1 MMKTMPDPTWCKV
14 IDHDRRISCG
24 RDLVYFYV
32 IVVNMFFSR
41 IYTEHIEVQIV
52 PGKECFSQNKKQ
64 NKLNIL

>member
-52 PGKECFSQNKKQ
+52 R
-64 NKLNIL
+64 